1 MNYFRVVGVG
11 FFLAILLILAGTN
24 DVRSQQREAVDT
36 KQLRQEAVHI
46 MLQAFDNTDLS
57 TRLTVLSDLKEV
69 RVPEALPALVNL
81 LKDQKYR
88 REAIDALGNQVP
100 DPVVI
105 QLISQYM
112 ASERSPFTRRQAVLA
127 LERLAERQAI
137 PALIKTLLRDPER
150 FVSAEAARVLGI
162 FKDSTALPALMKTL
176 DEALQLHKEAL
187 EKARNPSP
195 QPGFG
200 LNFYPVTFLP
210 NVVGALL
217 AFKEQTAIPAFIEL
231 IKAQAPSFGG
241 TLVPF
246 YSGLA
251 FFPILVS
258 SKDEVFNSILKE
270 ALRPLLSDPNP
281 AIRLRTALT
290 LMYWGDAAAMS
301 AVAAL
306 LEQAKTASLI
316 LRQLIV
322 FEFFALTTR
331 GIDLDDAL
339 FPAISDL
346 IDSLAGP
353 TPPNDDQFARE
364 TARTFL
370 IDTLGYI
377 GSERAVR
384 KILEIADQVSH
395 ACPELNPLYVPR
407 YATLIALTAA

>member
-46 MLQAFDNTDLS
+46 MLQALDNTDLS

-69 RVPEALPALVNL
+69 RVPEALPVLVNL
-81 LKDQKYR
+81 IKDQKYR

-187 EKARNPSP
+187 EKARNPPP

-246 YSGLA
+246 PVLISFAQDLCPYYRSQA
-251 FFPILVS
+251 ALVLGYLGNPVALQVLLELLEDHAIPDPLE
-258 SKDEVFNSILKE
+258 SKEVRDWAIE
-270 ALRPLLSDPNP
+270 ALGRLGDPNVLP
-281 AIRLRTALT
+281 VLATFLADLKMRIRIH
-290 LMYWGDAAAMS
+290 AAS
-301 AVAAL
+301 A
-306 LEQAKTASLI
+306 I
-316 LRQLIV
+316 LR
-322 FEFFALTTR
+322 
-331 GIDLDDAL
+331 
-339 FPAISDL
+339 
-346 IDSLAGP
+346 
-353 TPPNDDQFARE
+353 
-364 TARTFL
+364 
-370 IDTLGYI
+370 
-377 GSERAVR
+377 
-384 KILEIADQVSH
+384 ILNKQH
-395 ACPELNPLYVPR
+395 
-407 YATLIALTAA
+407 